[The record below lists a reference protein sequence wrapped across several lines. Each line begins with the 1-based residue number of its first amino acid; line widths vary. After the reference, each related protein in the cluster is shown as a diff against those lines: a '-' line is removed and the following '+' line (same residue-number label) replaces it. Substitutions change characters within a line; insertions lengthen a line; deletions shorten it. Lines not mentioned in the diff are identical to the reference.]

1 MTILN
6 IPASHPAKSFRARSS
21 SSKPG
26 RQHQGQL
33 WSNLKAIYE
42 LLRLPGSALRKED
55 MLFQHVQY
63 KAGQR
68 IYTGGQRFDAFHI
81 INCGFVK
88 IISINELN
96 SEQVLG
102 FPMRGDLLGLEAI
115 DTGVYA
121 SEAIALSDCDLIL
134 MPFKKLCALGR
145 THIEL
150 QDFLFEIISRELS
163 REREIICML
172 GGLGAEARVARFLLS
187 LANRFAAMGYS
198 DKLFNLRMT
207 RQEIGSYLGITLE
220 TVSRTLTS
228 FKKLGLIT
236 VSRRAIGIKDPDALR
251 NLRRLQPSRPRARST
266 NNSRPQ
272 TGVAHRNATQGS
284 WSMCD

>member
-6 IPASHPAKSFRARSS
+6 IPASPPARSLRARSS

-26 RQHQGQL
+26 RQQQGQL
-33 WSNLKAIYE
+33 WSNLKVIYE
-42 LLRLPGSALRKED
+42 LLKLPGSTLRKED
-55 MLFQHVQY
+55 MLFQHIQY

-68 IYTGGQRFDAFHI
+68 IHIGGQRFDAFHI
-81 INCGFVK
+81 VNCGFIK

-96 SEQVLG
+96 NEQVLG

-115 DTGVYA
+115 DTGFYA

-150 QDFLFEIISRELS
+150 QNFLCEIISRELS

-228 FKKLGLIT
+228 FKRLGLIT

-266 NNSRPQ
+266 TNSRPQ
-272 TGVAHRNATQGS
+272 TGVAQRSATQGS
-284 WSMCD
+284 WSMRD